1 MWMLLKRLNTPA
13 MTKLLMN
20 ADERHRPSFIHW
32 GSATPSKE
40 QVQSKQGISWAKFI
54 ELCLTL
60 AVVVGAGYLLAKL
73 VTPEV
78 ITVVGILVG
87 FLVLRFVVRT
97 ILKIAFT
104 LLSVLFW
111 LAVLGAI
118 LLCVL

>member
-1 MWMLLKRLNTPA
+1 MRMLLKCLNTPA

-20 ADERHRPSFIHW
+20 TDERHRPIFIRW
-32 GSATPSKE
+32 GNVVPSE
-40 QVQSKQGISWAKFI
+40 QPVQPKQGFGWAKLI

-60 AVVVGAGYLLAKL
+60 AVVVGGGYLLAKL

-78 ITVVGILVG
+78 VTVASILVG

-97 ILKIAFT
+97 ILRMAFT

-111 LAVLGAI
+111 LAILGAI

>member
-1 MWMLLKRLNTPA
+1 
-13 MTKLLMN
+13 MN

>member
-1 MWMLLKRLNTPA
+1 MNT
-13 MTKLLMN
+13 
-20 ADERHRPSFIHW
+20 DERHRPTFIRW
-32 GSATPSKE
+32 GNAAPSEE
-40 QVQSKQGISWAKFI
+40 QAQPKQGFSWAKLI

-60 AVVVGAGYLLAKL
+60 AVIAGVGYLLARL

-78 ITVVGILVG
+78 VTVAGILVG

>member
-1 MWMLLKRLNTPA
+1 MLLKRLNTPA

-20 ADERHRPSFIHW
+20 TDERHRPTFIRW
-32 GSATPSKE
+32 GNAAPSEE
-40 QVQSKQGISWAKFI
+40 QAQPKQGFSWAKLI

-60 AVVVGAGYLLAKL
+60 AVIAGVGYLLARL

-78 ITVVGILVG
+78 VTVAGILVG